1 MNPFH
6 SVGILRQRRGPG
18 RILLAGA
25 GLLLLSVPAFSQTP
39 NLARV
44 VPAFGPAAGSNIVIV
59 TGTGFAAGATVTFGG
74 VPATSVAIVN
84 STSLTA
90 HPPAHSIGPV
100 AVSVSNPGGQSG
112 SLANAYKYLTASGQF
127 GIQYFPIPDG
137 AFTDITAGPDGN
149 LWLLNNGGESLD
161 PWISTSTPCFSLNS
175 LADPLLPTSR
185 GRTGIL
191 VRNRSGVHR
200 PHTPSGTATEFSLAT
215 VSSPMGTP
223 RVQTAPCGS
232 RKAASTSQGESR
244 RAVRSRNSSSRPSR
258 TGLRSA
264 RTVRCGS
271 RDAKAL
277 AGLEL
282 VCCPAGSSRT
292 SQPPILRSA
301 SVRRRSWPAPTAT
314 FGSNTPAV

>member
-137 AFTDITAGPDGN
+137 AVTDITAGPDGN

-161 PWISTSTPCFSLNS
+161 PWSLS
-175 LADPLLPTSR
+175 KIT
-185 GRTGIL
+185 T
-191 VRNRSGVHR
+191 SGVFTNYPLPDPGLLTDIAAGPDGNLWYAR
-200 PHTPSGTATEFSLAT
+200 NGPDRIGRITPSGTATEFSLAT
-215 VSSPMGTP
+215 VSSPMG
-223 RVQTAPCGS
+223 VTAGPDGALWFTESGVNVAGRITTGGS
-232 RKAASTSQGESR
+232 ITEFLVATFAHGITLGPDG
-244 RAVRSRNSSSRPSR
+244 A
-258 TGLRSA
+258 LW
-264 RTVRCGS
+264 
-271 RDAKAL
+271 L
-277 AGLEL
+277 AG
-282 VCCPAGSSRT
+282 CKGAGG
-292 SQPPILRSA
+292 A
-301 SVRRRSWPAPTAT
+301 
-314 FGSNTPAV
+314 